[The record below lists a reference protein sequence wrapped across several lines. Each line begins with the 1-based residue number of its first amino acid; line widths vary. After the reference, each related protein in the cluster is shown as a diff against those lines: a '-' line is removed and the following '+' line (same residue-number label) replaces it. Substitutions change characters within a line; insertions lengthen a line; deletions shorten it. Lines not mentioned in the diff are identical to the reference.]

1 MADRNITPSMLGDAQ
16 AMDEVKELDQG
27 PLWLDELGTTG
38 LKRTSG
44 YIDEEFLPQLRG
56 RKSVQVYREM
66 GDNDAIASAM
76 IFAITQLLRGVDWP
90 VVPGGKSADDAK
102 AAKLVETCMEDMS
115 TSWDDVIQEIL
126 TCIQYGWSWHEIVYK
141 RRMGPWQKDPRH
153 RSKHNDGLV
162 GWRKMP
168 IRSQETLLR
177 WIFDETGDVRGMVQ
191 QAPPDY
197 QQRTMPI
204 GRSLLFRVGHHKGNP
219 EGRSL
224 LRGSYRSWYYK
235 KRLEE
240 FESIGVERDLAG
252 LPMVSVPS
260 DYMRAKPGTDN
271 YKMVQSMKKMVRS
284 IRRNEQEGLVFPLAY
299 DSESHNPMFKFELLG
314 GGSTRQFDTD
324 KLIQRYEQRQLM
336 TILADWIMV
345 GHTGTGTYNMHV
357 DKTGVFKEAL
367 QSIAN
372 SIADVFNRHAIP
384 RLFAANGWK
393 PNTLPHI
400 EPANVDAPDLAQLAQ
415 FLSATAGLGFTWGPD
430 ADMERFL
437 RDAAGLPTLG
447 QDDMDKHRKIARSD
461 EAAQYAETET
471 RYLAARSQ
479 LAQAIAAEQQLAAG
493 QDTVESAQ
501 MGATADQG
509 NQAQALSAQQGDQA
523 AASGQMSLAQSYQQM
538 QTAGAGEDRAA
549 ELHTRSGQQ
558 QEFDQKQ
565 ALKPDAKKPNAGAT
579 THGSKPKAK
588 AKPKAKLR

>member
-1 MADRNITPSMLGDAQ
+1 MASTRDVHDMGPSSLTDTQALG
-16 AMDEVKELDQG
+16 EVKELLTG
-27 PLWLDELGTTG
+27 PLWMDELGSTG
-38 LKRTSG
+38 LKRAAG

-76 IFAITQLLRGVDWP
+76 IFSVVQLLRGVAWP
-90 VVPGGKSADDAK
+90 VVPGGKSQADAK
-102 AAKLVETCMEDMS
+102 AAKLVETCMTDMS

-126 TCIQYGWSWHEIVYK
+126 TCVQYGWSWHEIVYK

-153 RSKHNDGLV
+153 KSKYDDGLV

-177 WIFDETGDVRGMVQ
+177 WVFDESGDTRALVQ
-191 QAPPDY
+191 LAPPDY
-197 QQRTMPI
+197 KTRVIPI
-204 GRSLLFRVGHHKGNP
+204 ERSLLFRMGHHKGNP
-219 EGRSL
+219 EGRSM

-252 LPMVSVPS
+252 LPKVGVPAE
-260 DYMRAKPGTDN
+260 YLRAKPGTDQ
-271 YKMVQSMKKMVRS
+271 YKMVESMKKMVRGV
-284 IRRNEQEGLVFPLAY
+284 RRNEQEGMVFPLAY
-299 DSESHNPMFKFELLG
+299 DPETKQPLFTFDLVSSG
-314 GGSTRQFDTD
+314 GQRQHDTNQ
-324 KLIQRYEQRQLM
+324 LIERYEQRQLM

-357 DKTGVFKEAL
+357 DKTGVYKTAL
-367 QSIAN
+367 QAIADSIAE
-372 SIADVFNRHAIP
+372 VFNRHAIP

-393 PNTLPHI
+393 PETLPHI
-400 EPANVDAPDLAQLAQ
+400 EPANVDAPDLGQLAQ

-430 ADMERFL
+430 ADMERYL

-447 QDDMDKHRKIARSD
+447 QDDMDKHRKIARAD
-461 EAAQYAETET
+461 EAALYAETET

-479 LAQAIAAEQQLAAG
+479 LAQAIAAEQQMAEGVPTL
-493 QDTVESAQ
+493 ESAQ
-501 MGATADQG
+501 VEAQADQQG
-509 NQAQALSAQQGDQA
+509 QQAQMSAQQGQL
-523 AASGQMSLAQSYQQM
+523 SLAQSTQQLEH
-538 QTAGAGEDRAA
+538 GASGEKREQESHVRA
-549 ELHTRSGQQ
+549 GQQ

-565 ALKPDAKKPNAGAT
+565 AARDAAKPA
-579 THGSKPKAK
+579 SKPASAK
-588 AKPKAKLR
+588 AKPKAKT